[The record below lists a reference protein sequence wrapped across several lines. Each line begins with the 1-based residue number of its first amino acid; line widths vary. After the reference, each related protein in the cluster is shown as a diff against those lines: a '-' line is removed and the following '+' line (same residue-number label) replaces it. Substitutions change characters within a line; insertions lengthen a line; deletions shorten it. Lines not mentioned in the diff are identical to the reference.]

1 MVSTTKAR
9 EKIFWTEVL
18 SDMAY
23 VISTADFWQKLLSHP
38 HDGANDYVQT
48 PPLETINQLL
58 RLVRNVEFSGKPEAL
73 SVSLQTSEGQVLII
87 KFEVYLVLDGKVKGC
102 ATVLSK
108 TIDYISVLTLIDQ
121 LLDERMGG
129 VMITNHHHDVIFVN
143 ETLCQQHSVSAIT
156 MLGHNITDISLFHQ
170 NRAHLEAFKRAI
182 TCSDKW
188 QGAMATRSKEN
199 KTMLEMVNV
208 RQVQLANSQSLYIY
222 TFRTDFDLRFI
233 SAPSSEGRDIAKRV
247 LDEASFRKKAQ
258 SLSLRAEKFV
268 VLAFQPNF
276 YSGLE
281 EASRNK
287 VLLALSDFYNKESF
301 GYLGNNTFLVLI
313 RIRSTDGQSLQTIN
327 TSVGQ
332 FLAGLRAYLEDHLIN
347 DISEGKIGVALYG
360 GNEFSVDEVISQ
372 SLQAMYVH
380 DVGASNVNFYDEA
393 LVKANIRRKNLER
406 LLISAIQNKEID
418 VYFQPIVDLATGKVA
433 KLEALCRFR
442 FEGIEYSVQELIHL
456 AEDLKLISE
465 LDLIVAERAI
475 TEMLQIQVARTE
487 PLSISLNCSLAESG
501 EYSDHLHDLF
511 DLINSSLIS
520 NDHVTIEIT
529 ETSYFTNN
537 SKNATLIET
546 IRSSGVKI
554 AVDDFGT
561 GNASFSYF
569 SDFDFDELKIDKKF
583 ISNIQN
589 TKQKYFAV
597 KMLGQLSH
605 DLDIKVV
612 AEGVETEAELEVLK
626 NIGIDYIQG
635 YLFYRPMTPQQV
647 AKLLARPTEEA
658 MC

>member
-1 MVSTTKAR
+1 MVASTKSKG
-9 EKIFWTEVL
+9 KIFWTEAL

-23 VISTADFWQKLLSHP
+23 VISTAAFWQKLLSL
-38 HDGANDYVQT
+38 DGIRDHVQA
-48 PPLETINQLL
+48 PSLETINQLQSL
-58 RLVRNVEFSGKPEAL
+58 IRNVEFSGKPEAT
-73 SVSLQTSEGQVLII
+73 SVALRTAEADVMIV
-87 KFEVYLVLDGKVKGC
+87 KFEVYLVLDGKIKGC

-108 TIDYISVLTLIDQ
+108 AIDSISVLTLIEQ

-129 VMITNHHHDVIFVN
+129 VMIANHNHDVIFVN

-170 NRAHLEAFKRAI
+170 NRAHIEAFKQAI

-188 QGAMATRSKEN
+188 QGAMATRSKDN

-208 RQVQLANSQSLYIY
+208 RQIQLVNSQSLYIY
-222 TFRTDFDLRFI
+222 TFRTDFDLRGRSSMSSDGMDI
-233 SAPSSEGRDIAKRV
+233 SKRV
-247 LDEASFRKKAQ
+247 LDEMSFRKKAQ
-258 SLSLRAEKFV
+258 DLSHRTDKFV
-268 VLAFQPNF
+268 VLAFQPSF

-281 EASRNK
+281 QASRDK
-287 VLLALSDFYNKESF
+287 VLLALSDFHNKESF

-313 RIRSTDGQSLQTIN
+313 RTRNTDGQNLLTIN

-332 FLAGLRAYLEDHLIN
+332 FFAGLRAYLEDHLIK
-347 DISEGKIGVALYG
+347 DISEGKIGVALHG
-360 GNEFSVDEVISQ
+360 GNKDSVDEVISQ
-372 SLQAMYVH
+372 SLQAMYAH
-380 DVGASNVNFYDEA
+380 EVGTSNINFYDET
-393 LVKANIRRKNLER
+393 LIKANIRRRHLER
-406 LLISAIQNKEID
+406 LLIDAIRDKDID
-418 VYFQPIVDLATGKVA
+418 VNFQPIVDLSTGKVA

-442 FEGIEYSVQELIHL
+442 FEGINYTVQEVIYL
-456 AEDLKLISE
+456 AEELKLISE

-475 TEMLQIQVARTE
+475 EELLKIQATRAEAV
-487 PLSISLNCSLAESG
+487 SISLNCSLAESG
-501 EYSDHLHDLF
+501 EYSEHLYDIF
-511 DLINSSLIS
+511 ELINSSLID
-520 NDHVTIEIT
+520 NGLVTIEIT

-537 SKNATLIET
+537 SKNETLIET

-583 ISNIQN
+583 ISNIQDS
-589 TKQKYFAV
+589 KQKYFAV
-597 KMLGQLSH
+597 KMLAQLSH
-605 DLDIKVV
+605 DLNIKVV
-612 AEGVETEAELEVLK
+612 AEGVETEAELEVLT

-635 YLFYRPMTPQQV
+635 YLFYRPMTPHQV
-647 AKLLARPTEEA
+647 KGLLSNSTERV